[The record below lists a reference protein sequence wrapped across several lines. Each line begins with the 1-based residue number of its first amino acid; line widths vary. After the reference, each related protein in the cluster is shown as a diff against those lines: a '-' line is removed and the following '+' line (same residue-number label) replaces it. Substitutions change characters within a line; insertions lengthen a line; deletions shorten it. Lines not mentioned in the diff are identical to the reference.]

1 MNPRASIPVFSLLV
15 SLALALTGCGDAG
28 ADNAPVAGAGDGA
41 KVPVAKGT
49 RVEAATLAPTGAD
62 LKLRLPGEVAGS
74 RDALLA
80 TASGGYVESV
90 RVARGQAVSK
100 GQTIA
105 TINTSIYAAQ
115 RDQAGAAFELAEN
128 DLERVMAMGDLA
140 SEAQRD
146 GARTQ
151 VATARANLRLAQLN
165 VARSVVKAP
174 FAGTVTQID
183 LEVGEVVSPTAPVAR
198 LVRLDPIFITVAVAD
213 RDVTVLREGMEV
225 KVSVDAVPGVHS
237 GQIRSIDKAA
247 DTQTRAFQVEVEL
260 ANPDQRLLPGMI
272 ASVSLSADVEQGAII
287 LPQDWLVTTMDG
299 IGVFVVEE
307 DVARWRPVEA
317 GTLVHDQIVIRSGLE
332 NGETIVINGHRSLAD
347 GDALIISRQDTCCTN
362 GRVAY

>member
-1 MNPRASIPVFSLLV
+1 MAPSGASLQ
-15 SLALALTGCGDAG
+15 
-28 ADNAPVAGAGDGA
+28 
-41 KVPVAKGT
+41 
-49 RVEAATLAPTGAD
+49 
-62 LKLRLPGEVAGS
+62 LRLPGEVAGS

-90 RVARGQAVSK
+90 RIERGAFVKK

-105 TINTSIYAAQ
+105 TINTSVYAAQ
-115 RDQAGAAFELAEN
+115 RDQAGAAYELAKN
-128 DLERVMAMGDLA
+128 DLARVEAMGDLA

-151 VATARANLRLAQLN
+151 VATAKANLRLAQLN
-165 VARSVVKAP
+165 VSRSVVSAP

-198 LVRLDPIFITVAVAD
+198 LVRLDPAFVTVAVAD
-213 RDVTVLREGMEV
+213 RDISVLREGMEV
-225 KVSVDAVPGVHS
+225 SVSVDAVPGVIS
-237 GQIRSIDKAA
+237 GTIRSIDKAA
-247 DTQTRAFQVEVEL
+247 DLQTRAFQVEVEL
-260 ANPDQRLLPGMI
+260 PNPEQRLLPGMI
-272 ASVSLSADVEQGAII
+272 ASVSLSAEVDEGAVI

-307 DVARWRPVEA
+307 GVARWRPVEA

-332 NGETIVINGHRSLAD
+332 NGETVVINGHRSLAD
-347 GDALIISRQDTCCTN
+347 GDTLIISRQGTCCTN
-362 GRVAY
+362 GRATF